1 MCFGGRVPILPLGI
15 EQEAELLVYAV
26 CAGTL
31 VNNSTVSQSGR
42 REAPS
47 VLWQDHKPLVMGAA
61 SGATAKQRT
70 HSLEVG
76 EAVGHHAVAQVT
88 RGLVPGHF
96 PWVSFPALLPS
107 LRLVAWVGSPREGT
121 QPLTVLEP
129 SCGGKCLP
137 QAAVVR
143 NVCARAFCER
153 PASHLGTV
161 LEFVIPKTPVS
172 PQT

>member
-1 MCFGGRVPILPLGI
+1 MPILPLRI

-70 HSLEVG
+70 HTCSG
-76 EAVGHHAVAQVT
+76 
-88 RGLVPGHF
+88 PGDQGAGAR
-96 PWVSFPALLPS
+96 PLPPGVLPS
-107 LRLVAWVGSPREGT
+107 PA
-121 QPLTVLEP
+121 PLSETCGLGGVP
-129 SCGGKCLP
+129 SGGH
-137 QAAVVR
+137 AASY
-143 NVCARAFCER
+143 R
-153 PASHLGTV
+153 P
-161 LEFVIPKTPVS
+161 
-172 PQT
+172 